1 MAVHP
6 VLTLRDLLRVV
17 VEQEVD
23 LDAELHF
30 SIEDVDGVDAEG
42 EDVRVTVE
50 GEFNYAGYLSE
61 DHPTA
66 HFMIVT
72 EAQTHAAIAQAI
84 STENLLIEFSRTE
97 FYG

>member
-30 SIEDVDGVDAEG
+30 SIEDVDGVDAEN

-50 GEFNYAGYLSE
+50 GEFNYA
-61 DHPTA
+61 DHG
-66 HFMIVT
+66 MRGNQQIVT
-72 EAQTHAAIAQAI
+72 
-84 STENLLIEFSRTE
+84 FSIGGR
-97 FYG
+97 

>member
-42 EDVRVTVE
+42 EDVRVMVE
-50 GEFNYAGYLSE
+50 GEFNYA
-61 DHPTA
+61 DHGITTVYELNGRQFEVFTPKPQEWP
-66 HFMIVT
+66 VD
-72 EAQTHAAIAQAI
+72 EQ
-84 STENLLIEFSRTE
+84 
-97 FYG
+97 GWW